1 MAGEINDPHFEE
13 MVGITVING
22 VISVGILRKV
32 KFEQIFESSEEITQ
46 E

>member
-1 MAGEINDPHFEE
+1 MAGNINGPHFEE
-13 MVGITVING
+13 MTGIRIING
-22 VISVGILRKV
+22 VISVGILGKV

>member
-22 VISVGILRKV
+22 VISVGILGKV
-32 KFEQIFESSEEITQ
+32 KFEQIFDSSEEITQ

>member
-22 VISVGILRKV
+22 VISVGILWKIS
-32 KFEQIFESSEEITQ
+32 EIYIF
-46 E
+46 